1 MNNYSSISKFV
12 QVETFSQRVAPP
24 KISLSPHP
32 HFYPCYVHQTLSK
45 QVLLKLSSWVSWCYT
60 CTCLH
65 GSSAEAL
72 FATWLGFPSERES
85 PTPCD
90 PVNCSASNSPGQNTR
105 VGSLSLL
112 QWIFLTQE
120 SNRNL
125 PHCRQILYQL
135 SYQGSMGLPGLLKN
149 RVSDPGIHKPLLSIS
164 LQDFLPECHALE
176 SPTDH
181 INQRF

>member
-90 PVNCSASNSPGQNTR
+90 PMNCSALNSPGQNTR

-112 QWIFLTQE
+112 QWTQSWSSDGVE
-120 SNRNL
+120 AHSVL
-125 PHCRQILYQL
+125 PSTGLQAPA
-135 SYQGSMGLPGLLKN
+135 GSQ
-149 RVSDPGIHKPLLSIS
+149 PLLSRVPGDRKSTRLNSSHQI
-164 LQDFLPECHALE
+164 
-176 SPTDH
+176 
-181 INQRF
+181 